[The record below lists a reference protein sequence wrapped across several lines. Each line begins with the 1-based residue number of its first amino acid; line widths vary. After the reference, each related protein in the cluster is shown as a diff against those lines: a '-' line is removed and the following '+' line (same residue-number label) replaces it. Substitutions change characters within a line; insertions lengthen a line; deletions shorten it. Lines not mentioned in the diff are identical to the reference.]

1 MIRICIK
8 ANTHASEMKN
18 QAGPALLP
26 DIDWYSHPLEVLPRF
41 RDQQLQLQLA
51 VDLDLFLS

>member
-1 MIRICIK
+1 
-8 ANTHASEMKN
+8 MKN